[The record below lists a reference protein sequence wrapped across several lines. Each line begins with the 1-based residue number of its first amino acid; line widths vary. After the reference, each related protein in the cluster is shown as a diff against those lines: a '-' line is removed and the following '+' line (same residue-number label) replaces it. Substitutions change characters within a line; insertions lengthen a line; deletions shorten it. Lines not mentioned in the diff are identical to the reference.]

1 MILALSNS
9 FISDSLTIIDE
20 KSSNYQNDS
29 KKWDIDSS
37 NYLDRIELHKIYN
50 NQLSNNLISYII
62 SDSVN
67 KKIIDDSTFK
77 YFAFFNRLSKSVTIV
92 LDNKKYENLK
102 NELSINYKKYLKE
115 TCDSL
120 SSRILFISIA
130 NNQMIYSTYC
140 KDLDKDYNEL
150 LNILKQF
157 FNDKQMEQFFNYMKR
172 ELN

>member
-1 MILALSNS
+1 MYSILLYMILALSNS

-50 NQLSNNLISYII
+50 NQLSNNLISYI
-62 SDSVN
+62 
-67 KKIIDDSTFK
+67 
-77 YFAFFNRLSKSVTIV
+77 LSNSVTIV